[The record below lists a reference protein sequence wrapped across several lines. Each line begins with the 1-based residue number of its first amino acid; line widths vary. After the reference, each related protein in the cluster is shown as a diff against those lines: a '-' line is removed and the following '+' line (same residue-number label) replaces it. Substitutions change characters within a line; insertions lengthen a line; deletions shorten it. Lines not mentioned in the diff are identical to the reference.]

1 MLHGPADFP
10 FPGSIAVFEG
20 VRWRICQLMEQGR
33 VALITRNSEAAR
45 GVRRELVADLVDAKL
60 ADENEALAF
69 TDLSE
74 ATARIALHAAK
85 LLRDRNDIALRDLG
99 SALKEAAEAGR
110 IPPVSDPSHLARIM
124 RRLGWHKIGYAGTGY
139 ERSPLYARR
148 AVPVAAD
155 HAADKAA

>member
-20 VRWRICQLMEQGR
+20 VRWRICQLMEDGR
-33 VALITRNSEAAR
+33 VALLTRDGEAAR
-45 GVRRELVADLVDAKL
+45 GTRRELVADLVDAKL
-60 ADENEALAF
+60 ADENEALTF

-74 ATARIALHAAK
+74 ATARIAFHAAK

-99 SALKEAAEAGR
+99 IALKDAADAGR
-110 IPPVSDPSHLARIM
+110 IPAVSDPSHLSRIM
-124 RRLGWHKIGYAGTGY
+124 RRLGWHKIGHSGTGY

-148 AVPVAAD
+148 AGQVAD
-155 HAADKAA
+155 EPAAAKAA